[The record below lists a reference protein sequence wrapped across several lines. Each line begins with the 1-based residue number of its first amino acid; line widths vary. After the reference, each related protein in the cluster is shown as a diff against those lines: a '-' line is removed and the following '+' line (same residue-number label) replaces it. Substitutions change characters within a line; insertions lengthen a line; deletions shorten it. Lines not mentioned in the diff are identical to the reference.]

1 VTPPRPGLRLRSIGM
16 IWVALAFGLGL
27 GAALLWLGSA
37 NAWRAYL
44 ARAEIGGIAT
54 WESLRHGTTP
64 PAGVIIS
71 PLPPELVAL
80 AETGAFARLPGAPQ
94 PAYVTQVSIRP
105 DLPGTPAGEALSLAI
120 VSDSL
125 RYPVAALDA
134 AGAHGAAE
142 KFGRVTRLL
151 ASFCSEPVLFSRTPD
166 GLWTRIDGRAVWGCG
181 AAPGDYRLVG
191 ALGAVLALA
200 GLLSH
205 VARVTGGFEIF
216 ARSLMGRRR
225 LGGPDS
231 YEAEGPEE
239 LREIVAAV
247 NAHLES
253 ERAAL
258 SQRLTVLS
266 GVSHDLGTPATRL
279 RLRTALIEDDALRA
293 RFETDIDRMTGMI
306 ESVLT
311 YTRSELSVEVPRA
324 LSLSALLDALVADY
338 QDMGRPVD
346 LLPAEPIVVR
356 GGRSLFMSRA
366 GEGSLPE
373 ARRVLVVARPVS
385 LQRAVS
391 NLVDNALKYGRRAHV
406 GLEAHADSA
415 IITVEDEGPGDPAE
429 IEALIAPFRRGANA
443 ATAEGFG
450 LGLTIVAAVAEQ
462 HGGRLAFDRGARG
475 LCARLEIA
483 RS

>member
-258 SQRLTVLS
+258 S
-266 GVSHDLGTPATRL
+266 
-279 RLRTALIEDDALRA
+279 
-293 RFETDIDRMTGMI
+293 
-306 ESVLT
+306 
-311 YTRSELSVEVPRA
+311 
-324 LSLSALLDALVADY
+324 LSALLDALVADY

-429 IEALIAPFRRGANA
+429 IEALIAPFRRGPNA